1 MIHFGEYAPLRGKT
15 KAGSTEL
22 GFFTKLMAL
31 IEAFNI
37 KKYFPAQGGLLVKA
51 VDGVSFAVDTGETVG
66 LVGESGCGKSTIGRV
81 IMNLIEPTDGKL
93 LFEDRN
99 IYTLPKSERRAL
111 RRQMGIV
118 FQDPYSSLN
127 PRMNVLQI
135 VGEPLIVHEKLKSA
149 RLRKRVFDL
158 LVQVG
163 LKPEHIN
170 RYPHQFSGGQ
180 RQRIGIA
187 RSLAL
192 NPKFM
197 ILDEPTSA
205 LDVSVQA
212 QVLNLIRE
220 LQVAKTLTYLFIT
233 HDLNVVR
240 HIADRVMVMYL
251 GKLVEEG
258 TVPDI
263 FDRPLHPYTQALLSA
278 NPKIDPSLRGERT
291 LLEGD
296 VPSPANPPAGCSF
309 HTRCPIAL
317 NQCREIEPQLR
328 QVGDRKVSCNLV

>member
-1 MIHFGEYAPLRGKT
+1 
-15 KAGSTEL
+15 
-22 GFFTKLMAL
+22 MAL
-31 IEAFNI
+31 IEALNI
-37 KKYFPAQGGLLVKA
+37 KKYFPTQGGRFVKA
-51 VDGVSFAVDTGETVG
+51 VDDVSFNVAGGETMG

-81 IMNLIEPTDGKL
+81 IMNLIEPTDGQL
-93 LFEDRN
+93 MFEGRN
-99 IYTLPKSERRAL
+99 IFELSRTEQRAL
-111 RRQMGIV
+111 RRKMGIV

-135 VGEPLIVHEKLKSA
+135 VGEPLIVHQKIKGA
-149 RLRKRVFDL
+149 RLREEVVRL
-158 LVQVG
+158 LEQVG
-163 LKPEHIN
+163 LKPEQIN

-180 RQRIGIA
+180 RQRLGIA
-187 RSLAL
+187 RALAL
-192 NPKFM
+192 GPKFF

-212 QVLNLIRE
+212 QVLNLIKK
-220 LQVAKTLTYLFIT
+220 LQTAKDLTYLFIT

-258 TVPDI
+258 TVAEI
-263 FDRPLHPYTQALLSA
+263 FERPLHPYTRALLSA

-296 VPSPANPPAGCSF
+296 VPSPADPPSGCSF
-309 HTRCPIAL
+309 HTRCPLAESV
-317 NQCREIEPQLR
+317 CRDIEPELK
-328 QVGDRKVSCNLV
+328 QVGDRNVSCHLV

>member
-1 MIHFGEYAPLRGKT
+1 
-15 KAGSTEL
+15 
-22 GFFTKLMAL
+22 MAL
-31 IEAFNI
+31 IEALNI
-37 KKYFPAQGGLLVKA
+37 KKYFPTQGGRFVKA
-51 VDGVSFAVDTGETVG
+51 VDDVSFNVAAGETMG

-81 IMNLIEPTDGKL
+81 IMNLIEPTDGQL
-93 LFEDRN
+93 MFEGRN
-99 IYTLPKSERRAL
+99 IFELSRTEQRAL
-111 RRQMGIV
+111 RRKMGIV

-135 VGEPLIVHEKLKSA
+135 VGEPLIVHQKIKGAQLREEVV
-149 RLRKRVFDL
+149 RLL
-158 LVQVG
+158 EQVG
-163 LKPEHIN
+163 LKPEQIN

-180 RQRIGIA
+180 RQRLGIA
-187 RSLAL
+187 RALAL
-192 NPKFM
+192 GPKFL

-212 QVLNLIRE
+212 QVLNLIKK
-220 LQVAKTLTYLFIT
+220 LQTAKELTYLFIT

-258 TVPDI
+258 TVAEI
-263 FDRPLHPYTQALLSA
+263 FERPLHPYTRALLSA

-296 VPSPANPPAGCSF
+296 VPSPADPPPGCSF
-309 HTRCPIAL
+309 HTRCPLAESV
-317 NQCREIEPQLR
+317 CRDIEPELK
-328 QVGDRKVSCNLV
+328 QVGDRNVSCHLV

>member
-1 MIHFGEYAPLRGKT
+1 
-15 KAGSTEL
+15 
-22 GFFTKLMAL
+22 MAL
-31 IEAFNI
+31 IKALNI
-37 KKYFPAQGGLLVKA
+37 KKYFPAQGGRMVKA
-51 VDGVSFAVDTGETVG
+51 VDDVSFTVAKGETVG

-81 IMNLIEPTDGKL
+81 IINLIDPTDGRL

-99 IYTLPKSERRAL
+99 IYTLSKSERRTL

-135 VGEPLIVHEKLKSA
+135 VGEPLIVHERLRGA
-149 RLRKRVFDL
+149 RLRERVVDL

-163 LKPEHIN
+163 LKPEQIN

-212 QVLNLIRE
+212 QVLNLIKK
-220 LQVAKTLTYLFIT
+220 LQAAKALTYLFIT

-258 TVPDI
+258 NVADI
-263 FDRPLHPYTQALLSA
+263 FKQPLHPYTQALLSA
-278 NPKIDPSLRGERT
+278 NPKIDPSLRGVRT

-296 VPSPANPPAGCSF
+296 VPSPANPPPGCRF
-309 HTRCPIAL
+309 HTRCPIAESV
-317 NQCREIEPQLR
+317 CRETEPELR
-328 QVGDRKVSCNLV
+328 RFGNRSVACHLA